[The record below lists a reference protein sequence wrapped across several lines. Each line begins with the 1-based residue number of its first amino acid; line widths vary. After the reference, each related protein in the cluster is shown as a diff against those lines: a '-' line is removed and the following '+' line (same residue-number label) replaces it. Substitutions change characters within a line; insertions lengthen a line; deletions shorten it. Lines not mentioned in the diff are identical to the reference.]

1 MTKDTSSILLISK
14 ACKEFIQ
21 NDFNFDHKVIHYHKI
36 IDLLE
41 PNEQLQIFILKK
53 RKKNTKKPPQTKT
66 KTPHKSTVDHDV
78 YPSAIPQGTSRIQ
91 LRTALI
97 SFASANDYF
106 KFKSLNHNTGR
117 GKG

>member
-53 RKKNTKKPPQTKT
+53 KKKT
-66 KTPHKSTVDHDV
+66 QKNPHKPKPKPHTNQQLIMMSTHLQFHK
-78 YPSAIPQGTSRIQ
+78 APQGS
-91 LRTALI
+91 
-97 SFASANDYF
+97 N
-106 KFKSLNHNTGR
+106 
-117 GKG
+117 

>member
-41 PNEQLQIFILKK
+41 PNEQLQIFI
-53 RKKNTKKPPQTKT
+53 
-66 KTPHKSTVDHDV
+66 
-78 YPSAIPQGTSRIQ
+78 
-91 LRTALI
+91 
-97 SFASANDYF
+97 
-106 KFKSLNHNTGR
+106 
-117 GKG
+117 